1 MEDETVLFGWADYL
15 VFGAMLAIS
24 AAIGVY
30 YACVGGKQKSTTEFL
45 MAGRNMGTFPVA
57 MSLIASFMSAITL
70 LGTPAEIYQYGTMY
84 WLVALSFFLVMPATN
99 YLYLPIFYRLQ
110 VTSAYEVI
118 HFRYD

>member
-45 MAGRNMGTFPVA
+45 MAGRNMSTFPVA

-118 HFRYD
+118 HFHYN